1 MVNKPFNENFGNLG
15 GSDSHFFRTIS
26 SRGYKIKWCDEAK
39 AYEHIGDT
47 RLTLKWNLMR
57 SFRVGNSQIFALKLN
72 KSYKKIFYN
81 FLRSI
86 IQIILILAL
95 FIFGLLLYFSTSLGI
110 FLKFSDFWR

>member
-1 MVNKPFNENFGNLG
+1 
-15 GSDSHFFRTIS
+15 
-26 SRGYKIKWCDEAK
+26 
-39 AYEHIGDT
+39 
-47 RLTLKWNLMR
+47 MR

-95 FIFGLLLYFSTSLGI
+95 FIFGLLLYFLGYKRF
-110 FLKFSDFWR
+110 FLKKIKNFMKCLGVVSSVLGYKYQDYK